1 MLFLPRARA
10 DGKEEIDCEK
20 VYGPLGSIKLP
31 YDPPRSIMPGA
42 ESRECGKDFTNSFN
56 SHLLVKRATSVMSG
70 GSSRLMVSWVILST
84 YKLLVERLLHRVLF

>member
-1 MLFLPRARA
+1 MFLPRARA

-42 ESRECGKDFTNSFN
+42 ESRECGKNFTKFFQQSN
-56 SHLLVKRATSVMSG
+56 LVKRATSVMSG
-70 GSSRLMVSWVILST
+70 GSSRLMVS
-84 YKLLVERLLHRVLF
+84 

>member
-1 MLFLPRARA
+1 MFLPRARA

-42 ESRECGKDFTNSFN
+42 ESRECGKNCTKFFRQSSFSETCDIGN
-56 SHLLVKRATSVMSG
+56 ERRKFKVDGELGLSFLL
-70 GSSRLMVSWVILST
+70 I
-84 YKLLVERLLHRVLF
+84 